1 MQGFL
6 LPRVVTPRGHLVSQI
21 LNLTRKPSA
30 LPRLPMVE
38 GGHEGSEYMRQEL
51 MTVSNFLSLV
61 TMLDLM
67 QSMFHL
73 LPY

>member
-6 LPRVVTPRGHLVSQI
+6 LPRVRDSERSPRQPDFKLNAEAFRPTTP
-21 LNLTRKPSA
+21 TK
-30 LPRLPMVE
+30 VE

-51 MTVSNFLSLV
+51 VTVSNFLSLV

-73 LPY
+73 LP